1 MTKQSGEEK
10 ESKAFQAEGTT
21 SEETYEASNTL
32 DSVSQKMK
40 VTEWLE
46 LGKEFGIYP
55 KDSEETLKCLSKV
68 VAYIFALLVCC

>member
-40 VTEWLE
+40 VTE
-46 LGKEFGIYP
+46 
-55 KDSEETLKCLSKV
+55 
-68 VAYIFALLVCC
+68 